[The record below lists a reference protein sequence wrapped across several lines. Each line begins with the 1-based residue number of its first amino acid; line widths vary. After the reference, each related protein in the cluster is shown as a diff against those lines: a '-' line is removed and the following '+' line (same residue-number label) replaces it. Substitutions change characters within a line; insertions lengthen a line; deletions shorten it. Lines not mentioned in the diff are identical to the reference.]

1 MAVRSPVALR
11 TNLSGTAS
19 PNVLT
24 PTANSFHFQAGGGF
38 PGGAVGPVSS
48 PLSSSIGQS
57 GGSQPLTT
65 LLIDSQV
72 GGDLSAQ
79 GLLSPS
85 SLRSARR
92 HSSLD
97 GCTGKASWL
106 FHGNSGTTV
115 PSSVLEHSAAATP
128 PSVSASE
135 RLATEMRESVAEE
148 AALQAAVAQRRSTA
162 VLQASHIATL
172 RGSTAE
178 LLRRRDA
185 DWADAAA
192 LGISASPG
200 QPAGASASESLVF
213 SGLGPEGS
221 DGKLDGWE
229 AANDGPR
236 LVQDYHGSGKDA
248 TMDDEEVERSA
259 LSLEAATIQLSCLPE
274 LEQQV
279 KCLEAELHN
288 RTREVQQLTEQLEAM
303 GSSMGSARGLLVSA
317 TLPLGA
323 GGY

>member
-11 TNLSGTAS
+11 TSLSGSAS
-19 PNVLT
+19 PTVVT
-24 PTANSFHFQAGGGF
+24 PTANSFHVQAGGGF
-38 PGGAVGPVSS
+38 PGGAVGPTSS
-48 PLSSSIGQS
+48 PFSSPTTIRQLGSSQLPTALPSI
-57 GGSQPLTT
+57 
-65 LLIDSQV
+65 DFQV
-72 GGDLSAQ
+72 SGDLATQ

-85 SLRSARR
+85 SLISARR

-97 GCTGKASWL
+97 GKASWL
-106 FHGNSGTTV
+106 CHSNSGTTM
-115 PSSVLEHSAAATP
+115 PSSVREHSAAPTP
-128 PSVSASE
+128 PSVSTSE
-135 RLATEMRESVAEE
+135 RLASELRESLAEE

-162 VLQASHIATL
+162 VLQASHIAAL

-178 LLRRRDA
+178 LLRRRDS

-192 LGISASPG
+192 LGAAASPG
-200 QPAGASASESLVF
+200 RTVAASASQSLVF

-236 LVQDYHGSGKDA
+236 VVQDFSGSGKDV
-248 TMDDEEVERSA
+248 TVDDEDAERNA

-274 LEQQV
+274 LQQQV

-288 RTREVQQLTEQLEAM
+288 RTCEVQQLTTQLEAFR
-303 GSSMGSARGLLVSA
+303 AATPVSA
-317 TLPLGA
+317 TIPLGA
-323 GGY
+323 TGY